1 MLEAA
6 LVIEDFGTS
15 LDVYNSFINDDEEG
29 TAKGDP
35 NEEEFQGLQ
44 DSPEIYY
51 IIYNSDE

>member
-15 LDVYNSFINDDEEG
+15 LDVYDSFINDDEEG